1 MNLETRKYNL
11 IQGLINVNNE
21 EVVSEL
27 ELVLD
32 KHKADGISV
41 SHKKILDNRL
51 RSYKDNPENVLDWN
65 DVKNDW

>member
-27 ELVLD
+27 ELVLY
-32 KHKADGISV
+32 KHKADEISV
-41 SHKKILDNRL
+41 SHKKILDNCL
-51 RSYKDNPENVLDWN
+51 RSYKDNPENVLD
-65 DVKNDW
+65 